1 MDMGNLTRGLHLLD
15 KTSPIKNVEKTE
27 LGDSRFCRVVF
38 VGRIL
43 RTNYLI
49 KITLFG
55 FESLVNRN
63 C

>member
-38 VGRIL
+38 V
-43 RTNYLI
+43 
-49 KITLFG
+49 
-55 FESLVNRN
+55 
-63 C
+63 